1 MVRILL
7 IFLITVNGNIGFAD
21 EVVFVKKGEP
31 TPFTGVLF
39 TEHRSNQI
47 RKELIDSDI
56 SRVRLSTEEERNRLL
71 RQAIKL
77 RDDEIELLRRKSG
90 LLERQ
95 NKQTETMKY
104 IYFGLGI
111 LATGMA
117 VYGAGALSR

>member
-7 IFLITVNGNIGFAD
+7 IFLIIVNSKIGFAN
-21 EVVFVKKGEP
+21 ESVFIKKGEAS
-31 TPFTGVLF
+31 PFTGLLF
-39 TEHRSNQI
+39 TEERANLL

-56 SRVRLSTEEERNRLL
+56 TRVRLSSEKERSALL
-71 RQAIKL
+71 RDSIKL
-77 RDDEIELLRRKSG
+77 RDDEIELLRTQNK
-90 LLERQ
+90 LVERQ
-95 NKQTETMKY
+95 NRNSEAMKY